1 LRKLLL
7 KKVKLKFPFLFL
19 RFHVNLQQGCQSYPS
34 PNIAF
39 HFNPR
44 YEGGQR
50 TIVMNSFMGSWGTEQ
65 RMAVGRNLLPGNS
78 FVLVIRRQPSYFEVL
93 VNGSLITT
101 YNHQRVSMVDSVA
114 IDGDVI
120 IHKVVNI

>member
-1 LRKLLL
+1 M
-7 KKVKLKFPFLFL
+7 PE
-19 RFHVNLQQGCQSYPS
+19 
-34 PNIAF
+34 IAF

-44 YEGGQR
+44 YEDGQR
-50 TIVMNSFMGSWGTEQ
+50 IIVMNSFSRGQGLMEQ
-65 RMAVGRNLLPGNS
+65 RMAVGRDLLPGKS
-78 FVLVIRRQPSYFEVL
+78 FKLVIRCQPSYFEVL